1 MPFQR
6 FLHLVVEEAVKE
18 GEKDSLTTRL
28 FSVMEENARSEIFST
43 KVLKGK
49 PSICSCVSCGIIITD
64 FVVKS
69 K

>member
-18 GEKDSLTTRL
+18 GEKDSLSRRL
-28 FSVMEENARSEIFST
+28 FSVMEENGRSEFF
-43 KVLKGK
+43 L
-49 PSICSCVSCGIIITD
+49 ITD